1 MVGAEGLTE
10 RDYGETL
17 KGQVC
22 PNRPTTSIEMNF
34 HMNILNIIRYVCLLL
49 FLAVLSSIP
58 YQYIRSLVYLWP
70 FWAITIIVTFCG
82 ITTLVYYE
90 VIEKME
96 IISKRVFSWLDGL
109 PIHFVNGISSVGK
122 YI

>member
-22 PNRPTTSIEMNF
+22 PNRPTTSIELNF
-34 HMNILNIIRYVCLLL
+34 HMNILNIIRYACLLL

-58 YQYIRSLVYLWP
+58 YNTYAHWSIY
-70 FWAITIIVTFCG
+70 G
-82 ITTLVYYE
+82 
-90 VIEKME
+90 
-96 IISKRVFSWLDGL
+96 
-109 PIHFVNGISSVGK
+109 HFGQLLLL
-122 YI
+122 